1 MNMNSIKYLSTIVF
15 FIFFAGMSCSESSG
29 GQKQPGGSSS
39 PQGAKQP
46 ADPAAEV
53 VVLNEV
59 QLKNAGIETAFPQ
72 ERDLP
77 TTLRLNGTVDVP
89 PQNLVSVSFPMGG
102 YLRTTPLL
110 PGYPVRRGEAIAV
123 MEDQSLVQLQQEYL
137 TTRARLDFLATDLQR
152 QKELSDADAT
162 SKKSYQQALSDYKT
176 QEAILR
182 ATAERLRLI
191 HIDPEQ
197 LSVANI
203 SAQTRIYSPID
214 GYVSKVNVNVGKYVN
229 PTDVLFE
236 LVNPTDIHAAMT
248 VFEKDI
254 TLFRKGMRGKVAL
267 LDQPEKTYDVETILV
282 TRNVN
287 DSRAGVIHCHFE
299 GAHRELLPGMFL
311 SGVFELESRRAPAV
325 PEDAVVKYMGRT
337 YVFVCPGGREF
348 RLTPV
353 ETGVADR
360 GFIELKTGGNPDWG
374 KSRIAVKGAYALLGR
389 LKNKMQED

>member
-1 MNMNSIKYLSTIVF
+1 MNNIKYLPIIAF
-15 FIFFAGMSCSESSG
+15 LIFSAGLSCSHPSD
-29 GQKQPGGSSS
+29 GQKPSAGVS
-39 PQGAKQP
+39 PSGRDVQ
-46 ADPAAEV
+46 ADPSSATDV
-53 VVLNEV
+53 VVLDSM
-59 QLKNAGIETAFPQ
+59 QMKNAGVETAFPQ

-89 PQNLVSVSFPMGG
+89 PQNLVSISFPMGG

-123 MEDQSLVQLQQEYL
+123 MEDQSFVQLQQEYL
-137 TTRARLDFLATDLQR
+137 TTRAKLDFLATDLQR

-162 SKKSYQQALSDYKT
+162 SKKSYQQVLSDYKT
-176 QEAILR
+176 QEAMLR

-191 HIDPEQ
+191 HIDPEK
-197 LSVANI
+197 LSVGNI

-229 PTDVLFE
+229 PSDVLFE

-287 DSRAGVIHCHFE
+287 DSRTGVIHCHFE

-311 SGVFELESRRAPAV
+311 SGVFELESRKAPAV
-325 PEDAVVKYMGRT
+325 PEDAVVNYMGRT
-337 YVFVCPGGREF
+337 YVFVCANPREF

-353 ETGVADR
+353 ETGVADG
-360 GFIELKTGGNPDWG
+360 GFIELKAGSNPDWA
-374 KSRIAVKGAYALLGR
+374 KSRIAVKGAYALLGK
-389 LKNKMQED
+389 LKNKMRED